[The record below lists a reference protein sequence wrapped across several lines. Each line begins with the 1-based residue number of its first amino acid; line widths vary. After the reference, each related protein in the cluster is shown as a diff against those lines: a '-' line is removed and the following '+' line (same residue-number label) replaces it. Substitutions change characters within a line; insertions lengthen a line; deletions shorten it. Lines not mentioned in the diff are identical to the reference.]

1 MVRGMEAQ
9 TAVAQLQEVSKHVES
24 AVIFDAD
31 GEPLG
36 ATIGADRAARVAER
50 ASRILGIVDELEG
63 DPLVTQVEA
72 ATAGGSLF
80 VVREGNTA
88 IAATTAPSPVIGLV
102 MYDLRTCLR
111 SLFQEREPV

>member
-1 MVRGMEAQ
+1 MEAQ
-9 TAVAQLQEVSKHVES
+9 AAVARLKEVSRHVES

-36 ATIGADRAARVAER
+36 ATSGADRAARIAAR
-50 ASRILGIVDELEG
+50 ASRILGFVDEVEG
-63 DPLVTQVEA
+63 DTLVTQVEA

-88 IAATTAPSPVIGLV
+88 IAATTAPTPVIGLV

-111 SLFQEREPV
+111 SLAQERAPV